1 MTVILTVFKTST
13 AGALKLL
20 KEVNIYIYIII
31 TQIILHVYI
40 DYLKLLKMNYVLHT
54 KSISVTMAMDNT
66 Y

>member
-20 KEVNIYIYIII
+20 KEVNIYIYI

-40 DYLKLLKMNYVLHT
+40 DYLKLLEMNYVLHT